1 MSNRTDKDFL
11 LDIQEA
17 IRRIKSYTHEMRY
30 EEFLNYFGVDIEI
43 VWQIVITELSDLALQ
58 IAKISANSSATNAKS

>member
-30 EEFLNYFGVDIEI
+30 EEFL
-43 VWQIVITELSDLALQ
+43 T
-58 IAKISANSSATNAKS
+58 KISVNSSATNAKS

>member
-17 IRRIKSYTHEMRY
+17 IRRIKSYTHEMKY
-30 EEFLNYFGVDIEI
+30 EEFLTDTRTQDAVNGF
-43 VWQIVITELSDLALQ
+43 
-58 IAKISANSSATNAKS
+58 